1 MDIFRAPTTTVDADG
16 VTLPRFSLKASSPIL
31 IAAGY
36 SSGPYRGPRR
46 AAQAKIN
53 N

>member
-1 MDIFRAPTTTVDADG
+1 MDIFCARTTTVDADG
-16 VTLPRFSLKASSPIL
+16 VTLPRFVRKASSPIL

-36 SSGPYRGPRR
+36 SSGPYRGPDD